1 MAVQRFRF
9 SKASVEAVLTPDK
22 LTFYRDS
29 DTSALGLWVTPTGN
43 KSYFAAV
50 REDGKTQ
57 RIVIGKH
64 PAIAPSVARKRA
76 GDLAAKARTGGTP
89 VADKKRRKKVQ
100 SITLRALVE
109 TYLAVKRTRN
119 NLPLKDSTKDDYRRA
134 MRETWLD
141 YLDKPANAL
150 TERVVRRRYEK
161 RRDASPAR
169 TDLAH
174 RALKAVFNWAISSGE
189 YEDVITDNPTGII
202 ERGQGFRAVIEAR
215 DSYLDERQ
223 IPAWWRAVHG
233 LRNTVARDYLLF
245 LFFCGTRRTETAK
258 LDWQAIDFAAGTFT
272 LHDTKNRKT
281 VTLPLPGYTRSLIE
295 QRKASEGWVFPGT
308 DGYYA
313 RPDTAIKAVAKEAG
327 FDWAPHDLRRTF
339 GTYAGE
345 LDINYLTIKG
355 LLNHKI
361 SKRDISAAYVHSHT
375 KLSSLTSAS
384 EKIERKLLTLA
395 GASADAK
402 VININERRA

>member
-9 SKASVEAVLTPDK
+9 SKANVEAIPAPDK

-57 RIVIGKH
+57 RMVIGKH
-64 PAIAPSVARKRA
+64 PGIAPSVARKRA
-76 GDLAAKARTGGTP
+76 ADLAAQARTGGTP
-89 VADKKRRKKVQ
+89 VAEKKRRERVK
-100 SITLRALVE
+100 SITLRALLE
-109 TYLAVKRTRN
+109 TYVTVKRTRS

-134 MRETWLD
+134 MRETWPD
-141 YLDKPANAL
+141 HLDKPANAL
-150 TERVVRRRYEK
+150 TEKTVRRRYEK
-161 RRDASPAR
+161 RRDESPAR

-174 RALKAVFNWAISSGE
+174 RVLKAVFNWAISSGE
-189 YEDVITDNPTGII
+189 YEETIKNNPTGII

-215 DSYLDERQ
+215 DSYLDEQQ
-223 IPAWWRAVHG
+223 IPAWWQAVHD

-258 LDWQAIDFAAGTFT
+258 LDWQDVDLVACTFT

-281 VTLPLPGYTRSLIE
+281 VTLPLPAYIVSLLE
-295 QRKASEGWVFPGT
+295 PRNAAEGWVFPGV
-308 DGYYA
+308 DGYYS
-313 RPDTAIKAVAKEAG
+313 RPDTAINAVARAAG

-355 LLNHKI
+355 LLNHKV

-375 KLSSLTSAS
+375 KLSSLASAS
-384 EKIERKLLTLA
+384 GKVERKLLSLA

-402 VININERRA
+402 VINISERRA